1 MAAIDP
7 GIRAPARNQAY
18 LRRATRL
25 TVVAAYV
32 TAAIV
37 GLILVRPAF
46 VDNGST
52 SVVVPQPTPPAT
64 DVLRKHE
71 SVATFAARHGL
82 DLAEL
87 LGLNP
92 KLDSLDLPAGTKL
105 RIR

>member
-7 GIRAPARNQAY
+7 GMRAHARSEAY
-18 LRRATRL
+18 LRKLTRL

-46 VDNGST
+46 VDSGAPSI
-52 SVVVPQPTPPAT
+52 VIPEPTPAAT

-82 DLAEL
+82 DLADVL
-87 LGLNP
+87 TLNP
-92 KLDSLDLPAGTKL
+92 KLNSLDLPAGTRL